1 MQIKQFITITIYYY
15 YYYYY
20 YYTTTNTTTT
30 TTTAAAAAAAT
41 TTTTTTTTTLVIL
54 YLKCMDYIIK
64 LRAQS
69 SQRISNQLS
78 IFLSAMTVF
87 LCLLVCSSFWW
98 FSF

>member
-1 MQIKQFITITIYYY
+1 MCIITTA
-15 YYYYY
+15 
-20 YYTTTNTTTT
+20 TTTTTTT
-30 TTTAAAAAAAT
+30 TTTAAAAAAAAAA
-41 TTTTTTTTTLVIL
+41 TTTTTTLVIL

-78 IFLSAMTVF
+78 ISLSAMAVF